1 MLTLLLAVMLAVSG
15 RGVWESS
22 FRGQK
27 LISRERK
34 RGGIRNDLVQSEKIE
49 RWSEREIPLT

>member
-1 MLTLLLAVMLAVSG
+1 MLTLLLAVMLAVSR